1 MVFQDP
7 QSALNPRRRV
17 ATIITQAME
26 AESRHASWDES
37 GPQMAAANRHDL

>member
-17 ATIITQAME
+17 ASIVTQVLE
-26 AESRHASWDES
+26 AS
-37 GPQMAAANRHDL
+37 GAEAFPPRSDRLPRQSSC